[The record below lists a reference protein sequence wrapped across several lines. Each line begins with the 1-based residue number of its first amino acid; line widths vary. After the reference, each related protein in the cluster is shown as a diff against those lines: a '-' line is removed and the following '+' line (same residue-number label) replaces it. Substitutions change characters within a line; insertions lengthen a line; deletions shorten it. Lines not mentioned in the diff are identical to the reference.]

1 MRFSLTACIILLH
14 SLVSSCGSIPQPF
27 QKKTINNGV
36 ANFPIASNSA
46 GILIKGIEGPVGWV
60 GDAFAE
66 AMASSL
72 RRRGL
77 VASSRSSNRLS
88 LSLTANGYQQL
99 YFDKPSELV
108 ISWLL
113 IDNNGEIKG
122 LRETR
127 STPPKDFW
135 QNPSPEMFEVVAEVN
150 ADQISN
156 WLSPPS
162 KPVKTNSYPTVRM
175 IKIMNISSDDAV
187 SLFSAIQTAMAR
199 RDIKVQK
206 NKPSDLTLELKIET
220 EFIDA
225 KMQKVRLDWKLG
237 TNTKKIGV
245 VSQENIV
252 ETTKL
257 QDAWES
263 LATDIAIAASE
274 GLFQLINQYS
284 ATLSVDVKQG
294 MQ

>member
-46 GILIKGIEGPVGWV
+46 GIVIKGIEGPVGWV

-72 RRRGL
+72 RRRGM

-113 IDNNGEIKG
+113 VDSNGEIKG

-127 STPPKDFW
+127 SIPPQDFW
-135 QNPSPEMFEVVAEVN
+135 RNPSPEMFEVVAETN
-150 ADQISN
+150 ADQISS
-156 WLSPPS
+156 WLSPSS
-162 KPVKTNSYPTVRM
+162 KSIKTNSYPTVRM
-175 IKIMNISSDDAV
+175 TEIIGISSDDAAF
-187 SLFSAIQTAMAR
+187 LFYAIQTAMAKR
-199 RDIKVQK
+199 NVKVQK
-206 NKPSDLTLELKIET
+206 NEPSDLTLDLKIKT
-220 EFIDA
+220 EFIDP
-225 KMQKVRLDWKLG
+225 KKKKVRLNWELV
-237 TNTKKIGV
+237 TSTKKIGV
-245 VSQENIV
+245 VSQENII
-252 ETTKL
+252 ETTIL
-257 QDAWES
+257 QNAWKS
-263 LATDIAIAASE
+263 LAKDIAIAASE
-274 GLFQLINQYS
+274 GIFQLINQYS

>member
-1 MRFSLTACIILLH
+1 MLLY
-14 SLVSSCGSIPQPF
+14 LFVGSCGSIPQPF
-27 QKKTINNGV
+27 QKKTINNRV
-36 ANFPIASNSA
+36 TNLPIASSSA
-46 GILIKGIEGPVGWV
+46 GILIKGVEGPVGWV

-72 RRRGL
+72 RRRGM

-88 LSLTANGYQQL
+88 LILTANGYQQL

-113 IDNNGEIKG
+113 IDNKGKIKG

-127 STPPKDFW
+127 SIPPQDFW
-135 QNPSPEMFEVVAEVN
+135 RNPSPEMFEVVAETN

-156 WLSPPS
+156 WLNPS
-162 KPVKTNSYPTVRM
+162 SKSIKPNSYPTVRM
-175 IKIMNISSDDAV
+175 IDIIDLSSYDAA
-187 SLFSAIQTAMAR
+187 SLFYAIQTAMAKR
-199 RDIKVQK
+199 NVKVQK
-206 NKPSDLTLELKIET
+206 NDPSDLILELKIKT
-220 EFIDA
+220 ELIDS
-225 KMQKVRLDWKLG
+225 KKRKVRLNWELG

-245 VSQENIV
+245 VSQENII
-252 ETTKL
+252 ETTIL
-257 QDAWES
+257 QNAWKS
-263 LATDIAIAASE
+263 LAKDIAIAASE

>member
-1 MRFSLTACIILLH
+1 MRFSLTACVILLYW
-14 SLVSSCGSIPQPF
+14 LVSSCGSIPQPF
-27 QKKTINNGV
+27 QKKTINNRV
-36 ANFPIASNSA
+36 TNLPIASRSA
-46 GILIKGIEGPVGWV
+46 GILIKGVEGPVGWV

-72 RRRGL
+72 RRRGM

-113 IDNNGEIKG
+113 IDNKGKIKG

-127 STPPKDFW
+127 SIPPQDFW
-135 QNPSPEMFEVVAEVN
+135 RNPSPEMFKVVAETN

-156 WLSPPS
+156 WLNPS
-162 KPVKTNSYPTVRM
+162 SKSIKIHSYPTVRM
-175 IKIMNISSDDAV
+175 IEIIDISSDDAA
-187 SLFSAIQTAMAR
+187 SLFSAIQTTMAKR
-199 RDIKVQK
+199 NVKVQK
-206 NKPSDLTLELKIET
+206 NKPSDLTLELKIKT
-220 EFIDA
+220 ESINP
-225 KMQKVRLDWKLG
+225 KKQKVKLNWELR
-237 TNTKKIGV
+237 TSTKKIGI
-245 VSQENIV
+245 VSQENIIK
-252 ETTKL
+252 TTLL
-257 QDAWES
+257 QNAWKS
-263 LATDIAIAASE
+263 LAKDIAIAASE

>member
-1 MRFSLTACIILLH
+1 MRFSLTACVILLYW
-14 SLVSSCGSIPQPF
+14 LVSSCGSIPQPF
-27 QKKTINNGV
+27 QKKTLNNR
-36 ANFPIASNSA
+36 ATDLPIASSSA
-46 GILIKGIEGPVGWV
+46 GILIKGVEGPVGWV

-72 RRRGL
+72 RRRGM

-113 IDNNGEIKG
+113 VDSNGEITG

-127 STPPKDFW
+127 SIPPKDFW
-135 QNPSPEMFEVVAEVN
+135 RNPSLEMFEVVAETN
-150 ADQISN
+150 ADQISS
-156 WLSPPS
+156 WLSPSS
-162 KPVKTNSYPTVRM
+162 KSIKTNSYPRVRM
-175 IKIMNISSDDAV
+175 TEIIGISSDDAA
-187 SLFSAIQTAMAR
+187 SLFYAIQTEMAKR
-199 RDIKVQK
+199 NVKIQK
-206 NKPSDLTLELKIET
+206 NEPSDLTLELKIKT
-220 EFIDA
+220 EFINP
-225 KMQKVRLDWKLG
+225 KKQKVKLNWELR
-237 TNTKKIGV
+237 TSTKKIGV
-245 VSQENIV
+245 VSQENIIK
-252 ETTKL
+252 TTLL
-257 QDAWES
+257 QNAWKS
-263 LATDIAIAASE
+263 LAKDIAVAASE

>member
-27 QKKTINNGV
+27 QKRTINNGV

-46 GILIKGIEGPVGWV
+46 GIVIKGIEGPVGWV

-72 RRRGL
+72 RRRGM

-88 LSLTANGYQQL
+88 LSLQANGYQQL

-113 IDNNGEIKG
+113 VDNNGEIKG

-127 STPPKDFW
+127 STPPHDFW
-135 QNPSPEMFEVVAEVN
+135 QNPSPEMFEVVAENN

-162 KPVKTNSYPTVRM
+162 QSTKTNSYPTVRM

-199 RDIKVQK
+199 RGIKVQK
-206 NKPSDLTLELKIET
+206 DEPSDLILELKIET
-220 EFIDA
+220 ELIDA
-225 KMQKVRLDWKLG
+225 KMQRIKLDWKMRVD
-237 TNTKKIGV
+237 TKTIGV

-252 ETTKL
+252 ETKIL
-257 QDAWES
+257 HDAWES
-263 LATDIAIAASE
+263 LAIDIAIAASV
-274 GLFQLINQYS
+274 GLFQLINQYR

>member
-27 QKKTINNGV
+27 QKKTINNGIT
-36 ANFPIASNSA
+36 NFPIASNST

-72 RRRGL
+72 RRRGM
-77 VASSRSSNRLS
+77 VASSRSSNKLS

-113 IDNNGEIKG
+113 VDNNGEIKG

-127 STPPKDFW
+127 STPPHDFW
-135 QNPSPEMFEVVAEVN
+135 QNPSPEMFEVVAETN

-162 KPVKTNSYPTVRM
+162 KPIKTNSYPTVRM
-175 IKIMNISSDDAV
+175 TQIMDISGDDAA
-187 SLFSAIQTAMAR
+187 SLFAAIQMEMAR
-199 RDIKVQK
+199 RNVKVRK
-206 NKPSDLTLELKIET
+206 NKPGDLILELKIET
-220 EFIDA
+220 QFIDA
-225 KMQKVRLDWKLG
+225 KMQKVRLDWRLG
-237 TNTKKIGV
+237 TDTKKIGV
-245 VSQENIV
+245 VSQENII
-252 ETTKL
+252 EKTML
-257 QDAWES
+257 QDEWES
-263 LATDIAIAASE
+263 LAKDIAIAAAE
-274 GLFQLINQYS
+274 GLFQLINQYR

>member
-46 GILIKGIEGPVGWV
+46 GIVIKGIEGPVGWV

-72 RRRGL
+72 RRRGM

-88 LSLTANGYQQL
+88 FSLTANGYQQL

-113 IDNNGEIKG
+113 VDSNGKIKG

-127 STPPKDFW
+127 SIPPQDFW
-135 QNPSPEMFEVVAEVN
+135 RNPSPEMFEVVAETN

-156 WLSPPS
+156 WLNPS
-162 KPVKTNSYPTVRM
+162 SKSIKIHSYPTVRM
-175 IKIMNISSDDAV
+175 TEVIGISSDDAA
-187 SLFSAIQTAMAR
+187 SLFYAIQTAMA
-199 RDIKVQK
+199 KQ
-206 NKPSDLTLELKIET
+206 NL
-220 EFIDA
+220 
-225 KMQKVRLDWKLG
+225 
-237 TNTKKIGV
+237 
-245 VSQENIV
+245 
-252 ETTKL
+252 
-257 QDAWES
+257 S
-263 LATDIAIAASE
+263 LIHI
-274 GLFQLINQYS
+274 
-284 ATLSVDVKQG
+284 
-294 MQ
+294 

>member
-14 SLVSSCGSIPQPF
+14 SLISSCGSIPQPF
-27 QKKTINNGV
+27 QKKTINKGV

-113 IDNNGEIKG
+113 VDNNGEIKG

-127 STPPKDFW
+127 STPPEDFW
-135 QNPSPEMFEVVAEVN
+135 RNPSPEMFEVVAETN

-162 KPVKTNSYPTVRM
+162 KPVTTNSYPTVRM
-175 IKIMNISSDDAV
+175 IEIMNISSNDAV

-206 NKPSDLTLELKIET
+206 NKPSDLTLELKIGT
-220 EFIDA
+220 EFVDA

-252 ETTKL
+252 ETKIL
-257 QDAWES
+257 QDAWGS

-274 GLFQLINQYS
+274 GLFQLINQYR

>member
-1 MRFSLTACIILLH
+1 MRFSLTACVILIH
-14 SLVSSCGSIPQPF
+14 SVVSSCGSIPQPF
-27 QKKTINNGV
+27 QKKITNNGLT
-36 ANFPIASNSA
+36 NFPIASNSA
-46 GILIKGIEGPVGWV
+46 GILIKSIEGPVGWV

-99 YFDKPSELV
+99 YLDKPSELV

-113 IDNNGEIKG
+113 VDNYGEIKG
-122 LRETR
+122 QRETR
-127 STPPKDFW
+127 STPPKGFW
-135 QNPSPEMFEVVAEVN
+135 RNPSPEMFEVVAEAN
-150 ADQISN
+150 ADQISS
-156 WLSPPS
+156 WLGPPS
-162 KPVKTNSYPTVRM
+162 QSIKTNSYPTVRM

-252 ETTKL
+252 ETKIL

>member
-1 MRFSLTACIILLH
+1 MRFILTACIILLY

-27 QKKTINNGV
+27 KKKTTNNRV
-36 ANFPIASNSA
+36 TDLPIASSSA
-46 GILIKGIEGPVGWV
+46 GILIKGVEGPVGWV

-72 RRRGL
+72 RRRGM

-113 IDNNGEIKG
+113 IDNRGKIKG

-127 STPPKDFW
+127 SIPPQDFW
-135 QNPSPEMFEVVAEVN
+135 LNPSPEMFEVVAETN

-156 WLSPPS
+156 WLNPS
-162 KPVKTNSYPTVRM
+162 SKSIKTNSYPTVRM
-175 IKIMNISSDDAV
+175 TEIIDISSDNAA
-187 SLFSAIQTAMAR
+187 SLFSAIQTTMAKR
-199 RDIKVQK
+199 NVKVQK
-206 NKPSDLTLELKIET
+206 NKPSDLTLELKIKT
-220 EFIDA
+220 EFINP
-225 KMQKVRLDWKLG
+225 KKQKVKLNWELR
-237 TNTKKIGV
+237 TSTKKIGV
-245 VSQENIV
+245 VSQENII
-252 ETTKL
+252 ETTIL
-257 QDAWES
+257 QNAWKS
-263 LATDIAIAASE
+263 LAKDIAIAASE

>member
-27 QKKTINNGV
+27 QKKTINNGIT
-36 ANFPIASNSA
+36 NFPIASNSA

-113 IDNNGEIKG
+113 VDNNGEIKG

-135 QNPSPEMFEVVAEVN
+135 QNPSPEIFEVVAEVN

-175 IKIMNISSDDAV
+175 KKIMNISSDDAV
-187 SLFSAIQTAMAR
+187 SLFFAIQTAMAR
-199 RDIKVQK
+199 RDIIVQK

>member
-1 MRFSLTACIILLH
+1 MRFSLTACIILLY

-27 QKKTINNGV
+27 QKKTLNNGV
-36 ANFPIASNSA
+36 TNLPIASSSA
-46 GILIKGIEGPVGWV
+46 GILIKGVEGPVGWV

-72 RRRGL
+72 RRRGM

-113 IDNNGEIKG
+113 IDNKGKIKG

-127 STPPKDFW
+127 SIPPQDFW
-135 QNPSPEMFEVVAEVN
+135 RNPSPEMFEVVAETN

-156 WLSPPS
+156 WLNPS
-162 KPVKTNSYPTVRM
+162 SKSIKIHSYPTVRM
-175 IKIMNISSDDAV
+175 IEIIDISSDDAA
-187 SLFSAIQTAMAR
+187 SLFSAIQTTMAKR
-199 RDIKVQK
+199 NVKVQK
-206 NKPSDLTLELKIET
+206 NKPSDLTLELKIKT
-220 EFIDA
+220 ESINS
-225 KMQKVRLDWKLG
+225 KKQKVKLNWELR
-237 TNTKKIGV
+237 TSTKKIGV
-245 VSQENIV
+245 VSQENIIK
-252 ETTKL
+252 TTLL
-257 QDAWES
+257 QNAWKS
-263 LATDIAIAASE
+263 LAKDIAIAASE

>member
-1 MRFSLTACIILLH
+1 
-14 SLVSSCGSIPQPF
+14 
-27 QKKTINNGV
+27 
-36 ANFPIASNSA
+36 
-46 GILIKGIEGPVGWV
+46 V

-66 AMASSL
+66 AMARSL
-72 RRRGL
+72 RRRGM

-113 IDNNGEIKG
+113 VDRNGEIKG

-127 STPPKDFW
+127 SIPPQDFW
-135 QNPSPEMFEVVAEVN
+135 RNPSPEMFEVVAETN

-156 WLSPPS
+156 WLSPSS
-162 KPVKTNSYPTVRM
+162 KSIKTNSYPTVRM
-175 IKIMNISSDDAV
+175 IEIIDISSDDSA
-187 SLFSAIQTAMAR
+187 SLFYAVQTAMAKR
-199 RDIKVQK
+199 NVKVQK
-206 NKPSDLTLELKIET
+206 NDPSDLILELKIKT
-220 EFIDA
+220 EYIDS
-225 KMQKVRLDWKLG
+225 KKRKVRLNWELG

-245 VSQENIV
+245 VSQENII
-252 ETTKL
+252 ETTIL
-257 QDAWES
+257 QNAWKS
-263 LATDIAIAASE
+263 LAKDIAIAASE

>member
-1 MRFSLTACIILLH
+1 MRFCLTACIILLH

-36 ANFPIASNSA
+36 TNFPIASNSA

-60 GDAFAE
+60 GNAFAE

-113 IDNNGEIKG
+113 VDNYGEIKG
-122 LRETR
+122 QSETR

-135 QNPSPEMFEVVAEVN
+135 RNPSPEMFEVVAETN
-150 ADQISN
+150 ADQLSN

-162 KPVKTNSYPTVRM
+162 KPVKTNSY
-175 IKIMNISSDDAV
+175 
-187 SLFSAIQTAMAR
+187 
-199 RDIKVQK
+199 
-206 NKPSDLTLELKIET
+206 
-220 EFIDA
+220 
-225 KMQKVRLDWKLG
+225 
-237 TNTKKIGV
+237 
-245 VSQENIV
+245 
-252 ETTKL
+252 
-257 QDAWES
+257 
-263 LATDIAIAASE
+263 
-274 GLFQLINQYS
+274 
-284 ATLSVDVKQG
+284 
-294 MQ
+294 

>member
-36 ANFPIASNSA
+36 AHFPIASNSA

-127 STPPKDFW
+127 STPPQDFW
-135 QNPSPEMFEVVAEVN
+135 RNPSPEMFEVVAETN

-162 KPVKTNSYPTVRM
+162 KPVTTNSYPTVRM
-175 IKIMNISSDDAV
+175 IEIMNISSNDAV

-206 NKPSDLTLELKIET
+206 NKPSDLTLELKIGT

-252 ETTKL
+252 ETTIL
-257 QDAWES
+257 QDAWGS

-274 GLFQLINQYS
+274 GLFQLINQYR

>member
-113 IDNNGEIKG
+113 VDNYGKIKG
-122 LRETR
+122 QRETR

-135 QNPSPEMFEVVAEVN
+135 RNPSPEMFEVVAETN
-150 ADQISN
+150 ADQMSN

-274 GLFQLINQYS
+274 GLFQLINQYR
-284 ATLSVDVKQG
+284 ATLSVDVKQV

>member
-1 MRFSLTACIILLH
+1 MRFSLTACIILLY

-27 QKKTINNGV
+27 QKKTLNSRVTNL
-36 ANFPIASNSA
+36 PIASSSA
-46 GILIKGIEGPVGWV
+46 GILIKGVEGPVGWV

-72 RRRGL
+72 RRRGM

-113 IDNNGEIKG
+113 IDNKGKIKG

-127 STPPKDFW
+127 SIPPQDFW
-135 QNPSPEMFEVVAEVN
+135 RNPSPEMFEVVAETN

-156 WLSPPS
+156 WLNPS
-162 KPVKTNSYPTVRM
+162 SKSIKTHSYPTVRM
-175 IKIMNISSDDAV
+175 IEVIDISSDDAA
-187 SLFSAIQTAMAR
+187 SLFSAIQTTMAKR
-199 RDIKVQK
+199 NVKVQK
-206 NKPSDLTLELKIET
+206 NKPNDLTLELKIKT
-220 EFIDA
+220 EFINP
-225 KMQKVRLDWKLG
+225 KKQKVKLNWELR
-237 TNTKKIGV
+237 TSTKKIGV
-245 VSQENIV
+245 VSQENIIK
-252 ETTKL
+252 TTLL
-257 QDAWES
+257 QNAWKS
-263 LATDIAIAASE
+263 LAKDIAIAASE

>member
-1 MRFSLTACIILLH
+1 MRFNLTACIILLH

-27 QKKTINNGV
+27 QKETINKGV

-113 IDNNGEIKG
+113 VDNNGEIKG

-127 STPPKDFW
+127 STPPENFW
-135 QNPSPEMFEVVAEVN
+135 RNPSPEMFEVVAETN

-162 KPVKTNSYPTVRM
+162 KPVTTNSYPTVRM
-175 IKIMNISSDDAV
+175 IEIMNISSNDAV

-206 NKPSDLTLELKIET
+206 NKPSDLTLELKIGT

-252 ETTKL
+252 ETTIL
-257 QDAWES
+257 QDAWGS

-274 GLFQLINQYS
+274 GLFQLINQYR

>member
-77 VASSRSSNRLS
+77 VASSRWSNRLS

-113 IDNNGEIKG
+113 VDNNGEIKG

-135 QNPSPEMFEVVAEVN
+135 RNPSPEMFEVVAETN

-162 KPVKTNSYPTVRM
+162 QSIKTNSYPTVRM
-175 IKIMNISSDDAV
+175 IKILNISSDDAV

-225 KMQKVRLDWKLG
+225 KTQKVRLDWKLG

-252 ETTKL
+252 ETKIL
-257 QDAWES
+257 QDEWES

>member
-1 MRFSLTACIILLH
+1 MRFSLAACIILLH

-113 IDNNGEIKG
+113 VDNNGEIKG

-135 QNPSPEMFEVVAEVN
+135 RNPSPEMFEVVAEMN

-162 KPVKTNSYPTVRM
+162 QSIKTNSYPTVRM
-175 IKIMNISSDDAV
+175 VKIMNISSDDAV

-206 NKPSDLTLELKIET
+206 DKPSDLTLELKIET

>member
-113 IDNNGEIKG
+113 VDNYGEIKG

-127 STPPKDFW
+127 STPPEDFW
-135 QNPSPEMFEVVAEVN
+135 RNPSPEMFEVVAETN

-274 GLFQLINQYS
+274 GLFQLINQYRS
-284 ATLSVDVKQG
+284 TLSVDVKQG

>member
-1 MRFSLTACIILLH
+1 MRFSLAACIILLH
-14 SLVSSCGSIPQPF
+14 PLVSSCGSIPQPF

-60 GDAFAE
+60 GDTFAE

-113 IDNNGEIKG
+113 VDNNGEIKG

-135 QNPSPEMFEVVAEVN
+135 RNPSPEMFEVVAEKN

-162 KPVKTNSYPTVRM
+162 QSIKTNSYPTVRM

-187 SLFSAIQTAMAR
+187 SLFSAIQTAMAQ

-220 EFIDA
+220 ELIDA

-237 TNTKKIGV
+237 TNTRKLGV

-252 ETTKL
+252 ETKIL

-274 GLFQLINQYS
+274 GLFQLINQYRS
-284 ATLSVDVKQG
+284 TLSVDVKQG

>member
-27 QKKTINNGV
+27 QKKTINNGL

-60 GDAFAE
+60 GNAFAE

-113 IDNNGEIKG
+113 VDNNGEIKG

-127 STPPKDFW
+127 STPPRDFW
-135 QNPSPEMFEVVAEVN
+135 RNPSPEMFEIVAETN

-162 KPVKTNSYPTVRM
+162 QSIKTNSYPTVRM
-175 IKIMNISSDDAV
+175 FEIMNISSDDAV

-237 TNTKKIGV
+237 TNTKKIGI

-274 GLFQLINQYS
+274 GLFQLINQYR
-284 ATLSVDVKQG
+284 ATLSVDVKQV

>member
-27 QKKTINNGV
+27 QKRTINNGV

-46 GILIKGIEGPVGWV
+46 GIVIKGIEGPVGWV

-72 RRRGL
+72 RRRGM

-88 LSLTANGYQQL
+88 LSLQANGYQQL

-113 IDNNGEIKG
+113 VDSNGEIKG

-127 STPPKDFW
+127 SIPPQDFW
-135 QNPSPEMFEVVAEVN
+135 RNPSPEMFEVVAETN
-150 ADQISN
+150 ADQISS
-156 WLSPPS
+156 WLSPSS
-162 KPVKTNSYPTVRM
+162 KSIKTNSYPTVRM
-175 IKIMNISSDDAV
+175 TEIIGISSDDAAF
-187 SLFSAIQTAMAR
+187 LFYAIQTAMAKR
-199 RDIKVQK
+199 NVKVQK
-206 NKPSDLTLELKIET
+206 NEPSDLTLDLKIKT
-220 EFIDA
+220 EFIDP
-225 KMQKVRLDWKLG
+225 KKKKVRLNWELV
-237 TNTKKIGV
+237 TSTKKIGV
-245 VSQENIV
+245 VSQENII
-252 ETTKL
+252 ETTIL
-257 QDAWES
+257 QNAWKS
-263 LATDIAIAASE
+263 LAKDIAIAASE
-274 GLFQLINQYS
+274 GIFQLINQYS

>member
-36 ANFPIASNSA
+36 AHFLIASNSA

-113 IDNNGEIKG
+113 VDNNGEIKG

-127 STPPKDFW
+127 STPPENFW
-135 QNPSPEMFEVVAEVN
+135 RNPSPEMFEVVAETN

-162 KPVKTNSYPTVRM
+162 KPVTTNSYPTVRM
-175 IKIMNISSDDAV
+175 IEIMNISSNDAV

-206 NKPSDLTLELKIET
+206 NKPSDLTLELKIGT

-252 ETTKL
+252 ETKIL
-257 QDAWES
+257 QDAWGS

-274 GLFQLINQYS
+274 GLFQLINQYR

>member
-1 MRFSLTACIILLH
+1 MRFSLTACIILLY

-27 QKKTINNGV
+27 QKKTLNNRV
-36 ANFPIASNSA
+36 TNLPIASSSA
-46 GILIKGIEGPVGWV
+46 GILIKGVEGPVGWV

-72 RRRGL
+72 RRRGM

-113 IDNNGEIKG
+113 IDNKGKIKG

-127 STPPKDFW
+127 SIPPQDFW
-135 QNPSPEMFEVVAEVN
+135 RNPSPEMFEVVAETN
-150 ADQISN
+150 ADQIST
-156 WLSPPS
+156 WLNPS
-162 KPVKTNSYPTVRM
+162 SKSIKTHSYPTVRM
-175 IKIMNISSDDAV
+175 IEIIDVSSDDAE
-187 SLFSAIQTAMAR
+187 SLFSAIQTTMAKR
-199 RDIKVQK
+199 NVKVQK
-206 NKPSDLTLELKIET
+206 NKPSDLTLELKIKT
-220 EFIDA
+220 EFINP
-225 KMQKVRLDWKLG
+225 KKQKVKLNWELR
-237 TNTKKIGV
+237 TSTKKIGV
-245 VSQENIV
+245 VSQENIIK
-252 ETTKL
+252 TTLL
-257 QDAWES
+257 QNAWKS
-263 LATDIAIAASE
+263 LAKDIAIAASE

>member
-14 SLVSSCGSIPQPF
+14 LLVSSCGSIPQPF

-113 IDNNGEIKG
+113 VDNYGEIKG

-127 STPPKDFW
+127 STPPEDFW
-135 QNPSPEMFEVVAEVN
+135 RNPSPEMFEVVAETN

>member
-36 ANFPIASNSA
+36 AHFLIASNSA

-113 IDNNGEIKG
+113 VDNNGEIKG

-127 STPPKDFW
+127 STPPENFW
-135 QNPSPEMFEVVAEVN
+135 RNPSPEMFEVVAETN

-162 KPVKTNSYPTVRM
+162 KPVTTNSYPTVRM
-175 IKIMNISSDDAV
+175 IEIMNISSNDAV

-206 NKPSDLTLELKIET
+206 NKPSDLTLELKIGT

-252 ETTKL
+252 ETTIL
-257 QDAWES
+257 QDAWGS

-274 GLFQLINQYS
+274 GLFQLINQYR

>member
-1 MRFSLTACIILLH
+1 MRSSLTACIILLH
-14 SLVSSCGSIPQPF
+14 SLVSSCGSIPQPY
-27 QKKTINNGV
+27 QKKIVNNGIT
-36 ANFPIASNSA
+36 NFPIAPDSA

-66 AMASSL
+66 AMANSL

-127 STPPKDFW
+127 STPPQDFW
-135 QNPSPEMFEVVAEVN
+135 RNPSPEMFEVVAEEN
-150 ADQISN
+150 AEQISN
-156 WLSPPS
+156 WLNPPS
-162 KPVKTNSYPTVRM
+162 KPIKTYSYPTVRM
-175 IKIMNISSDDAV
+175 TKIIDISSDDAA

-199 RDIKVQK
+199 RNVKVQK
-206 NKPSDLTLELKIET
+206 NKPGDLTLELKIET

-225 KMQKVRLDWKLG
+225 KMQKVKLDWKLG
-237 TNTKKIGV
+237 TDTKKIGV
-245 VSQENIV
+245 VSQENII
-252 ETTKL
+252 ETTIL
-257 QDAWES
+257 QDTWES
-263 LATDIAIAASE
+263 LAKDIAIAAAE
-274 GLFQLINQYS
+274 GLFQLINQYR

>member
-1 MRFSLTACIILLH
+1 VRFSLTACIILLH

-27 QKKTINNGV
+27 QKKTINKEIT
-36 ANFPIASNSA
+36 NFPIASNSA

-66 AMASSL
+66 AMANSL

-113 IDNNGEIKG
+113 VDSNGEIKG

-127 STPPKDFW
+127 STPPQHFW
-135 QNPSPEMFEVVAEVN
+135 RNPSPEMFEVVAETN

-162 KPVKTNSYPTVRM
+162 KPTKPNSYPTVRM
-175 IKIMNISSDDAV
+175 IKIMDISSDDAAP
-187 SLFSAIQTAMAR
+187 LFSAIQTAMAR
-199 RDIKVQK
+199 RNVKVQE
-206 NKPSDLTLELKIET
+206 NKPGDLTLELKIET

-237 TNTKKIGV
+237 TNTKKIGI
-245 VSQENIV
+245 VSQENII
-252 ETTKL
+252 ETKIL

-263 LATDIAIAASE
+263 LAKDIAIAAAE

>member
-1 MRFSLTACIILLH
+1 MRFSLAACIIFLH
-14 SLVSSCGSIPQPF
+14 LLVSSCGSIPQPF
-27 QKKTINNGV
+27 QKKTINNGIT
-36 ANFPIASNSA
+36 NFPIASNST

-66 AMASSL
+66 AMANSL

-127 STPPKDFW
+127 STPPQDFW
-135 QNPSPEMFEVVAEVN
+135 RNPSPEMFEVVAETN

-162 KPVKTNSYPTVRM
+162 KPIKTNSYPTVRM
-175 IKIMNISSDDAV
+175 TQIMDISSDDAA
-187 SLFSAIQTAMAR
+187 SLFAAIQMEMAR
-199 RDIKVQK
+199 RNVKVRK
-206 NKPSDLTLELKIET
+206 NKPGDLILELKIET

-237 TNTKKIGV
+237 TDTKKIGV
-245 VSQENIV
+245 VSQENII
-252 ETTKL
+252 EKTIL
-257 QDAWES
+257 QDEWES
-263 LATDIAIAASE
+263 LAKDIAIAAAE
-274 GLFQLINQYS
+274 GLFQLINQYR

>member
-27 QKKTINNGV
+27 QKRTINNGV

-46 GILIKGIEGPVGWV
+46 GIVIKGIKGPVGWV

-72 RRRGL
+72 RRRGM

-88 LSLTANGYQQL
+88 LSLQANGYQQL

-113 IDNNGEIKG
+113 VDNNGEIKG

-127 STPPKDFW
+127 STPPQNFW
-135 QNPSPEMFEVVAEVN
+135 QNPSPEMFEVVAETN
-150 ADQISN
+150 ADQISS
-156 WLSPPS
+156 WLSPSS
-162 KPVKTNSYPTVRM
+162 KSIKTNSYPTVRM
-175 IKIMNISSDDAV
+175 TEIIGISSDDAAF
-187 SLFSAIQTAMAR
+187 LFYAIQTAMAKR
-199 RDIKVQK
+199 NVKVQK
-206 NKPSDLTLELKIET
+206 NEPSDLTLDLKIKT
-220 EFIDA
+220 EFIDP
-225 KMQKVRLDWKLG
+225 KKKKVRLNWELV
-237 TNTKKIGV
+237 TSTKKIGV
-245 VSQENIV
+245 VSQENII
-252 ETTKL
+252 ETTIL
-257 QDAWES
+257 QNAWKS
-263 LATDIAIAASE
+263 LAKDIAIAASE
-274 GLFQLINQYS
+274 GIFQLINQYS